1 MSIPVLASRCFDYCS
16 FAVSFEIGNKSFN
29 FVVLFQDGFGYLRLH
44 VIPYEFKDQ
53 PFHFCK
59 KKSFG
64 ILIWIATES
73 VEFLG
78 YIDLMTILGLPAQ
91 EHGVSFIEVFFRISF
106 SNLF

>member
-1 MSIPVLASRCFDYCS
+1 MQFPMNLRISLSISA
-16 FAVSFEIGNKSFN
+16 
-29 FVVLFQDGFGYLRLH
+29 
-44 VIPYEFKDQ
+44 
-53 PFHFCK
+53 K